1 MHDLNVID
9 QFLQTFI
16 RYIDGGFGL
25 LNGNVA
31 SLASILIAIDITI
44 AGLFW
49 AMEGEANVLGRLI
62 KKVLYVGAFAFIINN
77 FSSLADIIFR
87 SFSGLGLEATGSTLS
102 PDDLLKPGKLAGVGF
117 QAAWPLLQQAGKY
130 FGITGIFSHF
140 VTIIVLCFAWAIVIL
155 SFFIL
160 AVQLF
165 ITILEFKLTTLAGFV
180 LVPFALWGRTAFLAE
195 RVLGNVVASG
205 IKVMVLAV
213 IVGIGTTFFQR
224 FVHALPGPEV
234 TLNDAMTL
242 MLASLALFGLGIFG
256 PGIATGLVAGGP
268 QLGAGSAIGTGAALA
283 GGALLT
289 AGSARLAGS
298 TAMGAIRAGTALSS
312 GAGTAYSLGKGASGA
327 GGTAGVGAGLS
338 GVARAGVGLAAGG
351 FQSSAQAGRQAA
363 WRATGGAG
371 ADQGAAAA
379 MNAAPAWARRLQRHQ
394 RMRGHAHMATQAIKD
409 GDRGG
414 HGFNPSVREE

>member
-16 RYIDGGFGL
+16 HYIDGGFGL

-31 SLASILIAIDITI
+31 SSPRPDRDRHPI

-87 SFSGLGLEATGSTLS
+87 SFSGLGLQATGSTLTA
-102 PDDLLKPGKLAGVGF
+102 DDLLKPGKLAGVGF

-165 ITILEFKLTTLAGFV
+165 ITILEFKLTTW
-180 LVPFALWGRTAFLAE
+180 LVSCSCRLRC
-195 RVLGNVVASG
+195 
-205 IKVMVLAV
+205 
-213 IVGIGTTFFQR
+213 
-224 FVHALPGPEV
+224 
-234 TLNDAMTL
+234 
-242 MLASLALFGLGIFG
+242 
-256 PGIATGLVAGGP
+256 
-268 QLGAGSAIGTGAALA
+268 GAAPHSWPNA
-283 GGALLT
+283 C
-289 AGSARLAGS
+289 SAMS
-298 TAMGAIRAGTALSS
+298 WPP
-312 GAGTAYSLGKGASGA
+312 AS
-327 GGTAGVGAGLS
+327 
-338 GVARAGVGLAAGG
+338 R
-351 FQSSAQAGRQAA
+351 
-363 WRATGGAG
+363 
-371 ADQGAAAA
+371 
-379 MNAAPAWARRLQRHQ
+379 
-394 RMRGHAHMATQAIKD
+394 
-409 GDRGG
+409 
-414 HGFNPSVREE
+414 